1 MRGVNSEELGAIVN
15 FLYFGEANIFQQ
27 NLDSF
32 LALAE
37 ELRLS
42 GLTESGVLVDTKET
56 PNKARRK
63 KEEEKTKMIKIP
75 ADCDTVV
82 AVQNNQLR
90 DLDEQIKS
98 MMTITGVRPANGKGF
113 ITSCNI
119 CGKEARAQHMPSHI
133 LVTHVERFSGRKT
146 QCINISI
153 IKHSFNSRP

>member
-1 MRGVNSEELGAIVN
+1 MDILKRNRHPHPLIYMRGVNSEELGAIV
-15 FLYFGEANIFQQ
+15 YFGEANIFQQ

-75 ADCDTVV
+75 LTAT
-82 AVQNNQLR
+82 QWL
-90 DLDEQIKS
+90 LYK
-98 MMTITGVRPANGKGF
+98 T
-113 ITSCNI
+113 TSC
-119 CGKEARAQHMPSHI
+119 GI
-133 LVTHVERFSGRKT
+133 LMSK
-146 QCINISI
+146 S
-153 IKHSFNSRP
+153 SP

>member
-63 KEEEKTKMIKIP
+63 GRREN
-75 ADCDTVV
+75 
-82 AVQNNQLR
+82 QNDKN
-90 DLDEQIKS
+90 
-98 MMTITGVRPANGKGF
+98 
-113 ITSCNI
+113 
-119 CGKEARAQHMPSHI
+119 PS
-133 LVTHVERFSGRKT
+133 
-146 QCINISI
+146 
-153 IKHSFNSRP
+153 